1 MSIVIDK
8 HTSLVGLSL
17 IGLSVLPFFMTNA
30 FHDSQRLI
38 TVIAMAFI
46 VIYQLKNPIKQSL
59 TTIWL
64 LSLFL
69 VFGSIITLNSMS
81 AEWSSLEFILFST
94 LAAAILLN
102 KNTIHENTIRHW
114 VVIFSITQAI
124 YILRGLLNYIF
135 IILHNDPLDV
145 WNIIDGFSNIRFY
158 AQFLSWTLPFIIA
171 YLCFNKS
178 EKYRSWII
186 AIAVSSWIMV
196 LMSGTRAFMVGMAF
210 SLLATLWFTPRL
222 WRSYTKWTLLTGIW
236 GLIGYILLIF
246 IIPSLV
252 GIDNNAALNSTINR
266 DFSNS
271 SGRVQIWLDTIHII
285 LNNPYMGI
293 GPMMTAMEGSLD
305 KVAHPHNFPLQLA
318 AEWGIPFAIA
328 FGIVMAYLGT
338 TWRKL
343 IARNPELH
351 EPLALPITAAVS
363 SAIAASMVDGLMVMP
378 VSLFYMAIILG
389 LATALWRDW
398 TPNTY
403 RITIPLGLTSVFL
416 LSALSLAAITTYQWQ
431 ALSEKDTSSYRLEPR
446 FWADGKIRTNI
457 QTHGSRPRQP
467 AAQAR
472 H

>member
-1 MSIVIDK
+1 MNVVVDK
-8 HTSLVGLSL
+8 HTGVIGLSL
-17 IGLSVLPFFMTNA
+17 IALSMLPFFMPSG

-38 TVIAMAFI
+38 TVISMAFI
-46 VIYQLKNPIKQSL
+46 VIYQLKNPIKQSP

-64 LSLFL
+64 LLLFL
-69 VFGSIITLNSMS
+69 VLGSIVTLNSIS
-81 AEWSSLEFILFST
+81 IAWSSLEFILFIT
-94 LAAAILLN
+94 LTTSILLN
-102 KNTIHENTIRHW
+102 KSTIHENTIKHW
-114 VVIFSITQAI
+114 VIIFSITQAI
-124 YILRGLLNYIF
+124 YILRGFLNYTF
-135 IILHNDPLDV
+135 IILHNDKLDV

-196 LMSGTRAFMVGMAF
+196 LMSGTRAFIAGMAF
-210 SLLATLWFTPRL
+210 SLLATLWFTPGL

-236 GLIGYILLIF
+236 GIIGYILFIF

-252 GIDNNAALNSTINR
+252 GIDNNAALNSTVNR

-271 SGRVQIWLDTIHII
+271 SGRVQIWIDTIHII

-293 GPMMTAMEGSLD
+293 GPMMTAMEGSLN

-328 FGIVMAYLGT
+328 LGVVMVYVGIN
-338 TWRKL
+338 WRKL
-343 IARNPELH
+343 IAFNPELR

-378 VSLFYMAIILG
+378 VSLFYMAMILG
-389 LATALWRDW
+389 LATALWRNW
-398 TPNTY
+398 TPNTH
-403 RITIPLGLTSVFL
+403 RIKIPLGLTSIFL

-431 ALSEKDTSSYRLEPR
+431 ALSEKNTSSYRLEPR
-446 FWADGKIRTNI
+446 FWADGKIRTNLKLGI
-457 QTHGSRPRQP
+457 NSAEIHLPKSN
-467 AAQAR
+467 
-472 H
+472 